1 MQFIYYGDTLKHH
14 GVLGQKWGVRRYQ
27 PYPKGN
33 KKGNKK
39 GKFIG
44 IGEKNTP
51 KKQSRI
57 SKVRSMSDADLVKA
71 VNRLKTE
78 KQYLELSGNSVEQGK
93 SFAQSLLIGVGTTAI
108 TTFATT
114 MAIKGGQAAVAAILK
129 KITPSSVFN
138 TIYKK
143 K

>member
-1 MQFIYYGDTLKHH
+1 MRLVYYGDLLEHH
-14 GVLGQKWGVRRYQ
+14 GVKGQKWGVRRYQ
-27 PYPKGN
+27 PYPDGS
-33 KKGNKK
+33 KK

-44 IGEKNTP
+44 
-51 KKQSRI
+51 KKTKKESRI
-57 SKVRSMSDADLVKA
+57 SKVRSMSDEDLSKA
-71 VNRLKTE
+71 INRLKTE

-93 SFAQSLLIGVGTTAI
+93 SFAQNLLIRAGTTAI

-129 KITPSSVFN
+129 KVAPNSVFN
-138 TIYKK
+138 AIYKK